1 MILFKKKTFQLF
13 YFLSWFSLCFRGYFF
28 QKIIGL
34 STSSSQMFFL
44 KLLTTPTVPLFQ
56 IFNTRKPPFLHTPG
70 ISEIPQAWT
79 EVLSYTLQQS
89 WKKRWKIHTHVWK
102 GQMCPFN
109 SKHEKPKQTKRC
121 TEHNGHWKNKIFLG
135 PAKTGYKQQMTAV
148 KLDCDPSWK
157 RGISDQRRQIERI
170 ESQKQKLKIKK
181 VPPKRGDQLWMKCVA
196 TVTEGK
202 TPDVGTKTES

>member
-44 KLLTTPTVPLFQ
+44 KLLMTPTVPLFQ

-89 WKKRWKIHTHVWK
+89 LKKKDEKYIP
-102 GQMCPFN
+102 MC
-109 SKHEKPKQTKRC
+109 EKDKCAPLIANMKSQSRQKDAWNIMDTERTKYS
-121 TEHNGHWKNKIFLG
+121 WVQL
-135 PAKTGYKQQMTAV
+135 
-148 KLDCDPSWK
+148 KLDTSN
-157 RGISDQRRQIERI
+157 R
-170 ESQKQKLKIKK
+170 
-181 VPPKRGDQLWMKCVA
+181 
-196 TVTEGK
+196 
-202 TPDVGTKTES
+202 